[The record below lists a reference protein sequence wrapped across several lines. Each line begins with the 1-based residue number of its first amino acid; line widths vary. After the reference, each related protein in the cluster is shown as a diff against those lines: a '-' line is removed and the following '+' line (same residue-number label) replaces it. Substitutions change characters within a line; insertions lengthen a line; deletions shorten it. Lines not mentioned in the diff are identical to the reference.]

1 MSGPQDESEKIFE
14 PTPRKLDQARRKGEI
29 AKSMDISVTASYLG
43 FLLILSVS
51 GAASVSQVGTMFSVL
66 LEQAHAIAPL
76 VFEGDP
82 STPIGG
88 MMTAL
93 VMALAPWLIF
103 PAIVVVASIL
113 AQRAFV
119 FTPSKLALKANRVSV
134 VQNAKNKFGRSG
146 LFEFAKSFVKLLLYS
161 ICLGVFLKLRMNEM
175 TGSVHAEPAMAAATL
190 ARLLLEFL
198 LIVTLVSGAIA
209 AVDFLWQRQDYLRR
223 NMMTRKE
230 MTDETKEAEGDPHMK
245 QQRRQKGQEIASAQM
260 LADVATAD
268 VVIVNP
274 THYAVALTW
283 SRMPGEAP
291 VCVAKG
297 VDEIAARIRERA
309 QEFGIPIR
317 QDPPTARALHATVK
331 VGQEIPVD
339 LYRPVATAIRFAE
352 LMRKKAKGLA

>member
-1 MSGPQDESEKIFE
+1 MNGPQDESEKIFE

-51 GAASVSQVGTMFSVL
+51 GAASVSQVGTLFSVL

-76 VFEGDP
+76 VFEGNP
-82 STPIGG
+82 STPMGG
-88 MMTAL
+88 IMSAL
-93 VMALAPWLIF
+93 VMALAPWLFF
-103 PAIVVVASIL
+103 PAIVVVAGIL

-161 ICLGVFLKLRMNEM
+161 ISLGVFLKLRMNEM

-198 LIVTLVSGAIA
+198 LIVTLVSGSIA
-209 AVDFLWQRQDYLRR
+209 AVDFLWQRQDYMRR

-268 VVIVNP
+268 VVVVNP
-274 THYAVALTW
+274 THFAVALKW
-283 SRMPGEAP
+283 SRLPGEAP

-297 VDEIAARIRERA
+297 VDEIAARVRERA

-317 QDPPTARALHATVK
+317 QDPPTARALYATVK
-331 VGQEIPVD
+331 IGQEIPVD
-339 LYRPVATAIRFAE
+339 LYRPVAAAIRFAE
-352 LMRKKAKGLA
+352 MMRKKAKGLV